1 MSGDHQPLLLPDAAR
16 PISVLKPDSRDQTLL
31 HVLVGSR
38 RVGDVPAERAAAL
51 GVRPGA
57 AWTAELAAEC
67 AHAMEL
73 RRAVRRAGS
82 LLRAAERTR
91 PELKQALRDR
101 GFAEAI
107 AEEAVGKVAASG
119 FLNDEAVTQR
129 AVDRMTGLG
138 RSDEAI
144 RQKLAARGIDPE
156 EADEAIEAAD
166 AAPAPDRAAGLAKQL
181 AARLPK
187 GLEAAGRWRRV
198 LAGLS
203 RAGYSEEESLDAA
216 RTALGEPP
224 ESATAESEPTEPTDE

>member
-1 MSGDHQPLLLPDAAR
+1 MSGDHQPMLLPDAAR
-16 PISVLKPDSRDQTLL
+16 PISALKPDSRDQTLL

-51 GVRPGA
+51 GVKPGA

-91 PELKQALRDR
+91 AELKQALRDR
-101 GFAEAI
+101 GFVEAI

-156 EADEAIEAAD
+156 EAEEAIEAAD

-187 GLEAAGRWRRV
+187 GLAAAVRWRRV

-203 RAGYSEEESLDAA
+203 RAGYSEEESLEAA

-224 ESATAESEPTEPTDE
+224 EAEPAETADE

>member
-1 MSGDHQPLLLPDAAR
+1 MSGDHQPMLLPDAAR
-16 PISVLKPDSRDQTLL
+16 PISVLKPDSRDHTLL

-38 RVGDVPAERAAAL
+38 RVGDVPAERAESL

-67 AHAMEL
+67 THAMEL

-91 PELKQALRDR
+91 AELKKALRDR
-101 GFAEAI
+101 GFVEAI

-144 RQKLAARGIDPE
+144 RQKLAARGIGPE
-156 EADEAIEAAD
+156 EAEEAIEAAE
-166 AAPAPDRAAGLAKQL
+166 AAPDRAAGLAKQL

-187 GLEAAGRWRRV
+187 GLAEAGRWRRV
-198 LAGLS
+198 LAGLA
-203 RAGYSEEESLDAA
+203 RAGYSEEESLEAA

-224 ESATAESEPTEPTDE
+224 EAEPVEPADE